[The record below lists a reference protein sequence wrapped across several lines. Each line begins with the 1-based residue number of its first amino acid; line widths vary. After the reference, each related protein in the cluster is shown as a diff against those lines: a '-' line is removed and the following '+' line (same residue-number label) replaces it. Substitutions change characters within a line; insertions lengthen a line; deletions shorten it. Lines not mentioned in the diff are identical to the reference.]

1 MEQVVSTILTSAEP
15 GQTRAGV
22 IYRVTDQA
30 DTVYASWTP
39 AVYETARMYIGRPVL
54 LTYDESQSADGRFTN
69 RNLRLIEPADGQ
81 QAPLSPAQ
89 LPGPPGGIQEMIQ
102 QQLAPPAPPAPTVQ
116 PTQPLPQ
123 FTPPA
128 PPPINYQNQK
138 HPEEQQ
144 AIRRAVALQAAVN
157 CIPALNKP
165 VDPNFLIAIAEYF
178 LEWLTTGEVSRRI
191 EAPYVPEGQ

>member
-30 DTVYASWTP
+30 GTVYASWTP

-116 PTQPLPQ
+116 PTKPRRSSRRPRRRRS
-123 FTPPA
+123 T
-128 PPPINYQNQK
+128 IRTRS
-138 HPEEQQ
+138 
-144 AIRRAVALQAAVN
+144 IRRS
-157 CIPALNKP
+157 
-165 VDPNFLIAIAEYF
+165 
-178 LEWLTTGEVSRRI
+178 SRRSG
-191 EAPYVPEGQ
+191 ARSRSKQRSTASPP